1 MTSAQK
7 PTAPAP
13 AAVEAVDN
21 KPVAKA
27 VKTVKAPKAPKEPK
41 AAKAPA
47 KADQKPVEKAEKKKT
62 PAADAPKVPKV
73 KAAPAKTSVKAA
85 TAPAKKAPAAV
96 VAPKAEPKAKKPKLV
111 RDSFTIPK
119 PEYLVLEELK
129 LRALQLQHPIKKGE
143 LLRAGIKALA
153 SMADDAFLV
162 AVQAV
167 PTIKTGRPAK
177 D

>member
-7 PTAPAP
+7 PTSPAP
-13 AAVEAVDN
+13 VAAEPADK
-21 KPVAKA
+21 KPVAQTLKVA
-27 VKTVKAPKAPKEPK
+27 KVSKTPKAPKPVK
-41 AAKAPA
+41 AATKAAP
-47 KADQKPVEKAEKKKT
+47 KVADKEEKKKT

-73 KAAPAKTSVKAA
+73 KTASVKAVA
-85 TAPAKKAPAAV
+85 APAKKAPVTAK

-119 PEYLVLEELK
+119 PEYLVLDELK

>member
-13 AAVEAVDN
+13 AAVETADKN
-21 KPVAKA
+21 PVAKA
-27 VKTVKAPKAPKEPK
+27 VKTVKAPKVAKEPK

-47 KADQKPVEKAEKKKT
+47 KPVQKPAEKAEKKKT

-73 KAAPAKTSVKAA
+73 KATPAKTSATAA
-85 TAPAKKAPAAV
+85 AAPAKNAPATA
-96 VAPKAEPKAKKPKLV
+96 AAPKAKKPKLV

-119 PEYLVLEELK
+119 PEYLVLDELK